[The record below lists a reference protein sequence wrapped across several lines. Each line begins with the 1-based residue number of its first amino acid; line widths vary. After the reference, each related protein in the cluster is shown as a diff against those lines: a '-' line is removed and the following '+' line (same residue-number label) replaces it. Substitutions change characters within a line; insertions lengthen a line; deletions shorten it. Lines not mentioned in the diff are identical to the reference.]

1 MIAIP
6 GYQVLEKV
14 YESSRSLVY
23 RSQRN
28 SDRACVILKILRQE
42 YPSPQAIARFQM
54 EYKIICSLNLEG
66 VIKAYGLEFYQ
77 QSPVIVLEDF
87 GAESLQQQLQKEHNL
102 KLEQFL
108 SLAIKITAIIGEI
121 HQHNIIHKDI
131 NPSNIVLNKTTGEVK
146 IIDFGIATA
155 LSWENPTF
163 RNLNILEG
171 TLAYMSPEQTGR
183 MNRMLDYRTDFYS
196 LGVTF
201 YQLLC
206 DRLPFETTDAIELV
220 HSHIARQAI
229 SPHELTKAYTLP
241 IPEAVSNIIMKLL
254 SKNAED
260 RYQSAKGILA
270 DLQECLNQFQ
280 QNQSIESFPL
290 GRQDISSKLQISQKL
305 YGREPEIKLLT
316 EAFQRVSTHS
326 EKLEQ
331 IAQSKVEFLLISGYP
346 GTGKTKLM
354 QEVYKPIT
362 RQGGYFI
369 TGKFEQLQ
377 RHVPYSALIQ
387 AFQEL
392 VCQLLGD
399 SEKQIAIWREKL
411 LSALGNNGKI
421 IIDVIPEIELI
432 IGKQANIIELPP
444 AESENRFKIILK
456 KFISV
461 FAQPDRPLII
471 FLDDLQW
478 ADRASLQFIQQLMT
492 VFNNQSLL
500 LIGAYRNNEVSEAHP
515 LSQILNEI
523 RHAGKQINQII
534 LSPLTLADIHLLIKD
549 TLHYQDEQFVS
560 LERNL
565 QVRSLVELITQ
576 KTGGNPFFINE
587 FFRYI
592 YQQNLLYFDTNQGAW
607 QWNLARIRAAQ
618 LTDNVVE
625 LVTHRIEKLPAPSMK
640 ALSLAACIGSEF
652 DLQTLA
658 IISKRSPTE
667 LAKDLSL
674 AIQESLITP
683 FGDEYLTIEFSHDSL
698 SYKFLHDR
706 IQQAAY
712 LLIPETE
719 RNKAHLRIGQQ
730 LLKSIPS
737 ESLENKIFDIVKHL
751 NMGIT
756 LINEQKHKYTLAR
769 LNLMAGKKAKASVA
783 YESALKYF
791 TTGLELLA
799 QNSWKEAYK
808 LTLSLHELAAKAAYL
823 NGNYEQMKQL
833 VKELLNHATSVLE
846 KTNVYLIRIQADIAQ
861 NRMLDAIQTGRKF
874 LELLDIKLPET
885 VSQAD
890 ISQGLVET
898 KRVLA
903 DRTIEDLL
911 NLPKM
916 TDCYK
921 LAAMKII
928 ASVCTPTYFLVPD
941 LWKLMVFQKIQL
953 SVNYGNAPGSAFGY
967 ADYGMLLCSL
977 EGNIDAGYQ
986 FSQLATALQ
995 PQLNAKEFI
1004 PKTFLLVNIYLKHWR
1019 EHLKET
1025 LNPLLEAYQCGIET
1039 GDLEYATFAIAFRFY
1054 HSYLLGR
1061 ELSQLE
1067 REMASYETV
1076 IDQFKQQIPSKL
1088 IRIYRQSFLKLIDN
1102 SPNHS
1107 TENILQQFLEEDR
1120 YSQFHFYLNQLIIC
1134 YLFQDYSQA
1143 KIYAV
1148 KTEKLIEQGAIGLLV
1163 VPVFYF
1169 YDSLVRIALF
1179 PEMSPLE
1186 QEEILQKIASNQ
1198 EKMKFWADHAP
1209 MNYLHKFHLVEAEKK
1224 RILGQHIEAAD
1235 EYDRAIDLAK
1245 EHEYLNEEALANE
1258 LAAKFYL
1265 ARGKNKIAQTYFL
1278 EAHYCY
1284 LKWGATAKVND
1295 LNQRYHEVF
1304 NALYRPKLTVSSNQG
1319 SSHITTS
1326 STVIEALDLA
1336 SLMKASQALSGEIV
1350 LDKLLVKLI
1359 TILIENAGAQKGCLI
1374 LETNGQLQIEAEGS
1388 VEPSIISV
1396 MQGIS
1401 VDSEAGKERVAL
1413 AIVNYVV
1420 RTKESIV
1427 LNNATQEYQFNRD
1440 YYILKY
1446 QPKSILCTPLIYQK
1460 KLSGILYLENNLT
1473 TNAFPEERLKILQFL
1488 LTQAAISI
1496 DNAQL
1501 YNQLEQRVE
1510 QRTIELTQTNDRLQ
1524 AEIIERQLSEQTLKL
1539 IVEGTSSVTGE
1550 DFFRSLVRSL
1560 AQALNVCYAFITGCV
1575 DPAKKRVRTFAFWHG
1590 NDFGENFEYDISGSP
1605 CEQVINSK
1613 GCQLYAANVQ
1623 LLFPED
1629 ESLVNLHAESYLG
1642 IALLNST
1649 GEILGHLAVL
1659 DDKPMENKI
1668 RNQMTLE
1675 IFAVRASTEMERR
1688 QAEIALRMSE
1698 EKFSKAFRSSPDAI
1712 ILSTLNDGRF
1722 IEVNESCLRMFGYS
1736 QEEMIGYSAFDL
1748 GIWARTEDRDRILQ
1762 ILQEKS
1768 RFSQAEF
1775 QFRRKSKEIFP
1786 GLYAAEMFY
1795 LETELCLLS
1804 VITDITALKQAE
1816 KALERLAEIG
1826 ELAAMIVHEVR
1837 NPFTTILMAL
1847 NSFKR
1852 IQLNERFQEYLSLAL
1867 DESDRL
1873 QRLLNQ
1879 ILLYARPQTLQ
1890 RSQIELNSFISEML
1904 TSLQNLPIASQKQL
1918 SFIAVNQS
1926 IQVSADK
1933 DKLKQVLINLVMNA
1947 YEAIDEGETVTI
1959 QVQEVENE
1967 RIQIQIHNGG
1977 SPIPEDVLPQ
1987 LTKPFFT
1994 TKSNGNGLGLAIVK
2008 RIIEAHGGNLQ
2019 IESAANM
2026 GTIVKVDLP
2035 LARFL

>member
-6 GYQVLEKV
+6 GYQILEKV
-14 YESSRSLVY
+14 YESSRSLLY

-54 EYKIICSLNLEG
+54 EYEIICSLNLEG

-102 KLEQFL
+102 KLEEFL

-121 HQHNIIHKDI
+121 HQYNIIHKDI
-131 NPSNIVLNKTTGEVK
+131 NPSNIVLNRTTGEVK

-254 SKNAED
+254 SKNAEA

-305 YGREPEIKLLT
+305 YGREPETKLLT
-316 EAFQRVSTHS
+316 EAFQRVSTQS
-326 EKLEQ
+326 EKLEE
-331 IAQSKVEFLLISGYP
+331 IAQSKVEFLLIFGYP
-346 GTGKTKLM
+346 GTGKTKLV
-354 QEVYKPIT
+354 QEVYKPIN

-461 FAQPDRPLII
+461 FAQSDRPLII

-478 ADRASLQFIQQLMT
+478 ADRASLQFIQQLIT
-492 VFNNQSLL
+492 KFNNQSLL

-515 LSQILNEI
+515 LSQVLNEI
-523 RHAGKQINQII
+523 RYAGKQINQII

-592 YQQNLLYFDTNQGAW
+592 HQQNLLYFDTSQGAW
-607 QWNLARIRAAQ
+607 QWNLAQIRSAQ

-625 LVTHRIEKLPAPSMK
+625 LVTHRIEKLPAPSMQ

-658 IISKRSPTE
+658 IISERSPTE

-674 AIQESLITP
+674 AIQESLIAP

-712 LLIPETE
+712 LLIPERE
-719 RNKAHLRIGQQ
+719 RNKAHLKIGQQ
-730 LLKSIPS
+730 LLKSTPS

-756 LINEQKHKYTLAR
+756 LINEQKHKYILAR

-799 QNSWKEAYK
+799 ENSWEEAYK
-808 LTLSLHELAAKAAYL
+808 LTLSLYELVAEAAYL
-823 NGNYEQMKQL
+823 NGNYEQMEQL
-833 VKELLNHATSVLE
+833 VKDVLNHATSVLE
-846 KTNVYLIRIQADIAQ
+846 KTNVYLIKIQADIAQ
-861 NRMLDAIQTGRKF
+861 NRMLDAIQTGRQF

-885 VSQAD
+885 VSQAN
-890 ISQGLVET
+890 ILQGFVET

-916 TDCYK
+916 TDRYK
-921 LAAMKII
+921 LAAMEII

-977 EGNIDAGYQ
+977 EENIDAAYQ

-1025 LNPLLEAYQCGIET
+1025 LNPLLEAYQCGVET

-1134 YLFQDYSQA
+1134 YLFQDYSRA

-1148 KTEKLIEQGAIGLLV
+1148 KTEELIEQGAIGLLV

-1179 PEMSPLE
+1179 PEVSPLE
-1186 QEEILQKIASNQ
+1186 QEEIFQKIASNQ
-1198 EKMKFWADHAP
+1198 VKMRFWADHAP

-1224 RILGQHIEAAD
+1224 RILRQHIEAAD

-1265 ARGKNKIAQTYFL
+1265 ARGKIKIARTYFL
-1278 EAHYCY
+1278 DAHYCY
-1284 LKWGATAKVND
+1284 LKWGAIAKIND
-1295 LNQRYHEVF
+1295 LNQRYPEVF
-1304 NALYRPKLTVSSNQG
+1304 NTLSRQKPTNKT
-1319 SSHITTS
+1319 SSHTTTS
-1326 STVIEALDLA
+1326 STVTEALDLA

-1359 TILIENAGAQKGCLI
+1359 TILIENAGAEKGCLI
-1374 LETNGQLQIEAEGS
+1374 LEMNGKLQIEAEGS
-1388 VEPSIISV
+1388 VKSNITSV
-1396 MQGIS
+1396 MQGIP
-1401 VDSEAGKERVAL
+1401 VDSEAGRERVAL

-1420 RTKESIV
+1420 RTKESLV

-1446 QPKSILCTPLIYQK
+1446 QPKSILCTPLIYQE

-1473 TNAFPEERLKILQFL
+1473 TDAFPEERLKILQFL

-1524 AEIIERQLSEQTLKL
+1524 AEIVERQLSEQTLKL

-1550 DFFRSLVRSL
+1550 DFFRSLVHSL
-1560 AQALNVCYAFITGCV
+1560 AQALNVRYAFISGCI
-1575 DPAKKRVRTFAFWHG
+1575 DPSKKRVRTFAFWHG
-1590 NDFGENFEYDISGSP
+1590 NDFSENFEYDISGSP

-1613 GCQLYAANVQ
+1613 SCQLYPANIKS
-1623 LLFPED
+1623 LFPED
-1629 ESLVNLHAESYLG
+1629 EALIDLQAESYLG

-1659 DDKPMENKI
+1659 DDKAMENKL

-1688 QAEIALRMSE
+1688 QAEIALQMSE

-1712 ILSTLNDGRF
+1712 ILSRFNDGRF
-1722 IEVNESCLRMFGYS
+1722 IEINESCLRMFGYS
-1736 QEEMIGYSAFDL
+1736 QEEMIGNTVFDL
-1748 GIWARTEDRDRILQ
+1748 GIWAKTEDRDRVVQ
-1762 ILQEKS
+1762 MLQENGS
-1768 RFSQAEF
+1768 CSQAEF
-1775 QFRRKSKEIFP
+1775 LFRRKSKEVFP
-1786 GLYAAEMFY
+1786 VLFAAEMFY
-1795 LETELCLLS
+1795 LETEPYLLS
-1804 VITDITALKQAE
+1804 VVTDITALKQAE

-1847 NSFKR
+1847 NAFKR
-1852 IQLNERFQEYLSLAL
+1852 LQLDERFQEYLSLAL

-1879 ILLYARPQTLQ
+1879 ILLYARPQTLH

-1918 SFIAVNQS
+1918 NFIPVNQS

-1947 YEAIDEGETVTI
+1947 YEAIDEGETITI
-1959 QVQEVENE
+1959 QIQEVENE

-1994 TKSNGNGLGLAIVK
+1994 TKPNGNGLGLAIVK
-2008 RIIEAHGGNLQ
+2008 RIVEAHSGNLQ
-2019 IESAANM
+2019 IESSTNR